1 MDDLILSAKRLS
13 TRPLTHPHGIETSTA
28 TIFFETQSSV
38 EMRQFFPF
46 LYRQTQNGSG
56 KTLTLEITGP
66 R

>member
-28 TIFFETQSSV
+28 TIYFENQSNV
-38 EMRQFFPF
+38 EMWQFFPF
-46 LYRQTQNGSG
+46 HYRQRQNGSG
-56 KTLTLEITGP
+56 KTLKLEITGP